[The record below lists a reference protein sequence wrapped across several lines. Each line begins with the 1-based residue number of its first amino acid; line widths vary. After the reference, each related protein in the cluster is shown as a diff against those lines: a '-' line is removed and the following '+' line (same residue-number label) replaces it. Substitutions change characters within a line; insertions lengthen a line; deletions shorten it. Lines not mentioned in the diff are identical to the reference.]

1 MHAFVAALLA
11 VSAAV
16 PPSEKEVGERVR
28 KLVEGSVGGRQ
39 SPSTTSAVR
48 LSTEPHL
55 FRVRGLL
62 SRAEITELTVT
73 AG

>member
-28 KLVEGSVGGRQ
+28 KLFAGWWQKKMSH
-39 SPSTTSAVR
+39 SC
-48 LSTEPHL
+48 
-55 FRVRGLL
+55 
-62 SRAEITELTVT
+62 EIGVIER
-73 AG
+73 